1 MVLTYFV
8 GSPDFDRFEL
18 FVGGRCALFV
28 SLFWGNF
35 RGLVVSVLSGR
46 SAGVD
51 RLSCS
56 LEVSGV

>member
-28 SLFWGNF
+28 SLFLGKF
-35 RGLVVSVLSGR
+35 PGLGR
-46 SAGVD
+46 FGFV
-51 RLSCS
+51 R
-56 LEVSGV
+56 EVCGG